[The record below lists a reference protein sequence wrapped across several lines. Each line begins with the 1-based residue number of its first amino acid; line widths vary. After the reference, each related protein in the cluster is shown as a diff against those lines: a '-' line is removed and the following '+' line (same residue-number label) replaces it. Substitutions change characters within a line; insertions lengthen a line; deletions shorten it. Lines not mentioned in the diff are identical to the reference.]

1 MNVDEDSDEDGETF
15 TNPVAKNDTEAN
27 KYVPPSLNIG
37 AINESQV
44 HDIDTLAK
52 TPRSD
57 LSQEERKA
65 LDRVAVM
72 DAIAE
77 KHDPEKLKNLTP
89 KAGQPFKPPAATMIT
104 TQDVENQI
112 RNRSGANTPQN
123 ATANLSVKQFTPT
136 KSGMSNQLLKMAKA
150 EEDAISRATDEE
162 RKRA

>member
-1 MNVDEDSDEDGETF
+1 MILNVDEDSDSDGETF
-15 TNPVAKNDTEAN
+15 TNPVAKNDTEAS

-89 KAGQPFKPPAATMIT
+89 KAGQPFKPPAATQIT
-104 TQDVENQI
+104 TQDVE
-112 RNRSGANTPQN
+112 
-123 ATANLSVKQFTPT
+123 
-136 KSGMSNQLLKMAKA
+136 
-150 EEDAISRATDEE
+150 
-162 RKRA
+162 